1 MSNEAIKYQSLI
13 NVYNNKNIYKIN
25 IIQINLK
32 LKYLKIE

>member
-1 MSNEAIKYQSLI
+1 MSNEEIKYQSLI